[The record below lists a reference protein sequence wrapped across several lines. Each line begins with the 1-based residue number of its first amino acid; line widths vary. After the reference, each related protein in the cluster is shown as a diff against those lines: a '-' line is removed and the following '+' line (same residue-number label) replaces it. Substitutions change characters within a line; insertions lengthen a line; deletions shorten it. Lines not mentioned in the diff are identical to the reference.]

1 MEKRV
6 ASGSTLRIERSSYQ
20 SPKTYCYFSLSAVQA
35 IVTWTS
41 TACN

>member
-1 MEKRV
+1 MV
-6 ASGSTLRIERSSYQ
+6 TSGSAFRIERYGYQ
-20 SPKTYCYFSLSAVQA
+20 SPKTYRYFSLSAVQA

>member
-1 MEKRV
+1 MV
-6 ASGSTLRIERSSYQ
+6 TSGSALRIERCGYQ
-20 SPKTYCYFSLSAVQA
+20 SPKTYRYFSLSAVQA